1 MHGSR
6 ECLAQSTTGRLLALP
21 SCGFYCLQPSMMYFH
36 WYAAFCK
43 AMQCSAFSVKAN
55 CFLQKHSCG
64 LKFLRCRITPFL
76 AQLHRCHSP
85 SVPRRKLS
93 LSGCYTGS
101 GSQHFDLS
109 ILFFKFPVPPYNRN
123 LWENESELVDLDL
136 DL

>member
-43 AMQCSAFSVKAN
+43 AMQCSVFFSEGEWFFAET
-55 CFLQKHSCG
+55 FLR
-64 LKFLRCRITPFL
+64 KFLRCRITPFL
-76 AQLHRCHSP
+76 VQLHRCHCP
-85 SVPRRKLS
+85 SVPRKLS

-101 GSQHFDLS
+101 QHFDLS
-109 ILFFKFPVPPYNRN
+109 ILRNNRN
-123 LWENESELVDLDL
+123 VWENESELVDLDL